1 MCLRVKPSEQH
12 RPGGAFD
19 AYELKMVP
27 SGEAVK
33 RAAGTRTFDLAFEPS
48 IDRQVDRAL
57 MKAVGML
64 SNPHSK
70 AYDIAPPRLRI

>member
-12 RPGGAFD
+12 RPGGAFG

-33 RAAGTRTFDLAFEPS
+33 CAVGMRAFDLAFEPS

-57 MKAVGML
+57 MKAVGMV

-70 AYDIAPPRLRI
+70 ADDITPPRLRI

>member
-1 MCLRVKPSEQH
+1 
-12 RPGGAFD
+12 
-19 AYELKMVP
+19 MVP

-33 RAAGTRTFDLAFEPS
+33 CAVGMRAFDLAFEPS

-57 MKAVGML
+57 MKAVGMA

-70 AYDIAPPRLRI
+70 ADDITPPRLRI

>member
-1 MCLRVKPSEQH
+1 
-12 RPGGAFD
+12 
-19 AYELKMVP
+19 MVP

-33 RAAGTRTFDLAFEPS
+33 RAVGTRTFDLAFEPS

-57 MKAVGML
+57 MKAVEMA

-70 AYDIAPPRLRI
+70 ADDITPPRLRI

>member
-12 RPGGAFD
+12 GPGGAFG

-33 RAAGTRTFDLAFEPS
+33 CAVGMRAFDPALEPS

-57 MKAVGML
+57 MKAVGMA

-70 AYDIAPPRLRI
+70 ADDITPPRLRI